1 MVQIKEIFKNF
12 LPNFYKK
19 TSKKIYTKK
28 SFLIVVG
35 SYFSFLIF
43 WLVGKWAGNS
53 EGVISKASNSFINT
67 FSYLM
72 ILIILFNIMGF
83 LLFDKKIE
91 FQKYFALGL
100 YFSGMFFCVCIVA
113 LLTSLVNGSYE
124 TFIFKLF
131 FVIILVTIEVLYNFI
146 LVSIS
151 LSKSNLSIRDKG
163 ANYYINL
170 ITIIGGIL
178 IVLATQINN
187 ENLLHTG
194 MLMAISSFLC
204 VGIFHFPRVIRYWK
218 KPPEIDL
225 NKSAYG
231 NSIEMMKNKRTK
243 K

>member
-1 MVQIKEIFKNF
+1 MVQIKEIFKDF

-72 ILIILFNIMGF
+72 ILIILFNIIGF

-131 FVIILVTIEVLYNFI
+131 FVIILVTI
-146 LVSIS
+146 
-151 LSKSNLSIRDKG
+151 
-163 ANYYINL
+163 
-170 ITIIGGIL
+170 
-178 IVLATQINN
+178 
-187 ENLLHTG
+187 
-194 MLMAISSFLC
+194 
-204 VGIFHFPRVIRYWK
+204 
-218 KPPEIDL
+218 
-225 NKSAYG
+225 
-231 NSIEMMKNKRTK
+231 
-243 K
+243 

>member
-35 SYFSFLIF
+35 YYFSFLIF

-72 ILIILFNIMGF
+72 ILIILFNIIGF

-124 TFIFKLF
+124 TFI
-131 FVIILVTIEVLYNFI
+131 
-146 LVSIS
+146 
-151 LSKSNLSIRDKG
+151 
-163 ANYYINL
+163 
-170 ITIIGGIL
+170 
-178 IVLATQINN
+178 
-187 ENLLHTG
+187 
-194 MLMAISSFLC
+194 
-204 VGIFHFPRVIRYWK
+204 
-218 KPPEIDL
+218 
-225 NKSAYG
+225 
-231 NSIEMMKNKRTK
+231 
-243 K
+243 